1 MADGVTHYYYWR
13 KGVKTLPLIT
23 LGTWVSTIFVYW
35 GPGIE
40 YVLLTLEMAS
50 VIYLGGRYIG
60 PDLDLVGTSQ
70 DDSRMVKELWI
81 FGSIFYLYWTAYA
94 LLMSAIAKT
103 TKASKGALGAHRV
116 WFTHS
121 FLGTLIRIVWA
132 NIPLVLFCKGLHI
145 EIPKEIMIEYIL
157 ANVIAFTYSDA
168 IHYYHDGMLIFP
180 TWRKR

>member
-1 MADGVTHYYYWR
+1 VADGVTHYYYWR

-23 LGTWVSTIFVYW
+23 LGVWLTTIPIYW
-35 GPGIE
+35 GPIIE
-40 YVLLTLEMAS
+40 HVLLTLEMAC
-50 VIYLGGRYIG
+50 VLYLFGAVND
-60 PDLDLVGTSQ
+60 PDLDQAGIS
-70 DDSRMVKELWI
+70 SAEGRMAKIPILGYFMI
-81 FGSIFYLYWTAYA
+81 LYWTAYA
-94 LLMSAIAKT
+94 LLVSAIAKT

-132 NIPLVLFCKGLHI
+132 NIPLILFCKGLHI